1 MEHFLKD
8 AFAVWFSF
16 PHKTAEKYYMTG
28 RTEATVV
35 AEAKARVWEEVRD
48 SMECLL
54 AQKK

>member
-1 MEHFLKD
+1 
-8 AFAVWFSF
+8 
-16 PHKTAEKYYMTG
+16 MTG